1 MKKYELTDEAIK
13 VTGRTLY
20 RIRALIDF
28 GGVKAGQLG
37 GYIEK
42 EENLAQD
49 GDAWVDGDA
58 RVGGNAW
65 VGGNARV
72 GGNAD
77 IKSSDDYLCFK
88 GFGSCNRNTTVFR
101 TKNADISVRCG
112 CFYGTLSEFEA
123 KVKSTHGSS
132 KYAREYLA
140 CIAAAKIHFGMEE

>member
-1 MKKYELTDEAIK
+1 MKKYELTDETIK
-13 VTGRTLY
+13 VTRRTLY

-49 GDAWVDGDA
+49 GNAWVSGDA
-58 RVGGNAW
+58 RVCGDAY
-65 VGGNARV
+65 
-72 GGNAD
+72 
-77 IKSSDDYLCFK
+77 IESDEDYLCFK
-88 GFGSCNRNTTVFR
+88 GFGSENRNTTIFR
-101 TKNADISVRCG
+101 TKNNGVYVRCG

-123 KVKSTHGSS
+123 KVKETHGSS

-140 CIAAAKIHFGMEE
+140 CIAAAKIHFGMEEWKK